1 MANALI
7 AIGLI
12 LAALYAAR
20 DSLRPGLALSWIVA
34 LVPLGLYTVMSTNPS
49 SWAVIGLGTYW
60 AFLLAYW
67 RAPDRRARWVAG
79 TGTVVAAIIA
89 TGSRTDAAAFVVVVT
104 LAMTVFE
111 WGPRIREIRAHANLF
126 VLPVLTLFSAV
137 IVFRRSSQA
146 GVALGG
152 LPTASVSDGSGASLL
167 FRNLQDL
174 PILWNGALGGW
185 GMGWLDTVVPYA
197 VPFSLTAIFTA
208 LIYLGLRRTDWAK
221 NVALVIVFMLISALP
236 LWILQQSQR
245 TVGHEVQPRYL
256 LPAMFVLLGAALTAK
271 GSGVVLSMSRT
282 QKAVALAIIAGAQA
296 LSLMFVIRRYTIG
309 TDGSLFIRSTPI
321 EWWSTTL
328 ISPTATILLSA
339 IAYAWIAYVVLFRM
353 TPQSR
358 A

>member
-1 MANALI
+1 
-7 AIGLI
+7 
-12 LAALYAAR
+12 
-20 DSLRPGLALSWIVA
+20 
-34 LVPLGLYTVMSTNPS
+34 
-49 SWAVIGLGTYW
+49 
-60 AFLLAYW
+60 
-67 RAPDRRARWVAG
+67 
-79 TGTVVAAIIA
+79 
-89 TGSRTDAAAFVVVVT
+89 
-104 LAMTVFE
+104 
-111 WGPRIREIRAHANLF
+111 
-126 VLPVLTLFSAV
+126 
-137 IVFRRSSQA
+137 
-146 GVALGG
+146 
-152 LPTASVSDGSGASLL
+152 
-167 FRNLQDL
+167 
-174 PILWNGALGGW
+174 
-185 GMGWLDTVVPYA
+185 MGWLDTVVPYA